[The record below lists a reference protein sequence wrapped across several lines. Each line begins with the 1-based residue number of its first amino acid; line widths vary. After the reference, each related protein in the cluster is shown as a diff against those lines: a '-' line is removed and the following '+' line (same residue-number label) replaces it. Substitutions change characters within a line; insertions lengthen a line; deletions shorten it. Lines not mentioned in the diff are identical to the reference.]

1 MSPGLRKLALTVHV
15 VSAVGWLGGV
25 ASFLVLAL
33 VGLNS
38 RDAQTVTAVYVGMQL
53 IGWYALVPG
62 SIASL
67 LTGVLQSIGT
77 EWGLFRHYWVFI
89 KLLLTVGAT
98 ALLLLHMQL
107 VTSLGQAAAAGT
119 IADDALRAARTQ
131 VAADAGL
138 ALVLLVMIT
147 TLSVYKPWGLM
158 PWATRADSRSSNSI
172 RLPRRTATPWSLYV
186 LVGMAVFVVVVALV
200 HLAGGGLH
208 HH

>member
-1 MSPGLRKLALTVHV
+1 MSPSLRKLALTVHV

-38 RDAQTVTAVYVGMQL
+38 RDAQTVTVVYVGMQL

-89 KLLLTVGAT
+89 TLLLTVGVT
-98 ALLLLHMQL
+98 ALLLVHMQL
-107 VTSLGQAAAAGT
+107 VTSLGQAA
-119 IADDALRAARTQ
+119 R
-131 VAADAGL
+131 
-138 ALVLLVMIT
+138 
-147 TLSVYKPWGLM
+147 
-158 PWATRADSRSSNSI
+158 DSN
-172 RLPRRTATPWSLYV
+172 RR
-186 LVGMAVFVVVVALV
+186 
-200 HLAGGGLH
+200 
-208 HH
+208 

>member
-1 MSPGLRKLALTVHV
+1 MSPSVRKLALTVHV
-15 VSAVGWLGGV
+15 ASSVGWLGGV
-25 ASFLVLAL
+25 ACFLVLAL

-38 RDAQTVTAVYVGMQL
+38 RDAQTVSAVDVGLRL
-53 IGWYALVPG
+53 IGWYVLVPG
-62 SIASL
+62 AIASL
-67 LTGVLQSIGT
+67 VTGVVQSIGT

-119 IADDALRAARTQ
+119 IAGDALRAARTQ
-131 VAADAGL
+131 VAADAGF
-138 ALVLLVMIT
+138 ALVLLVAIT
-147 TLSVYKPWGLM
+147 ALSVYKPWGLT
-158 PWATRADSRSSNSI
+158 PWAARAASRSSNGI
-172 RLPRRTATPWSLYV
+172 PRPRRTAAPLGLYV

-208 HH
+208 R